1 MEKELI
7 ISLLSGVWPMILL
20 FCVVIISLR
29 ITYILKRKVKV
40 AIYNEIFY
48 LIFLVYILFL
58 FHIVTFQDVAW
69 STSNFTPFK
78 EIFRYDFGSNAFYKN
93 VVGNMIM
100 FMPYGLF
107 VSYFIRLKK
116 PYIILVL
123 SFIVSMT
130 VETTQLV
137 IGRVFDI
144 DDIFLNILGGLFGFL
159 IYCFLDKL
167 INNLPSFLKK
177 DWIYN
182 IITILVICAGVAF
195 FIVL

>member
-1 MEKELI
+1 
-7 ISLLSGVWPMILL
+7 MILL

-29 ITYILKRKVKV
+29 ITYIFKRKVKV

-58 FHIVTFQDVAW
+58 FHIVTFQDVGW

-107 VSYFIRLKK
+107 VSYFIQLKK
-116 PYIILVL
+116 PYIIFIL
-123 SFIVSMT
+123 SFIVSIT
-130 VETTQLV
+130 IETTQLV

-159 IYCFLDKL
+159 IYHFLEKL
-167 INNLPSFLKK
+167 INKLPSFLKK

-182 IITILVICAGVAF
+182 IITILVICAGVVF